1 MTNLSD
7 LKEEFKYKHEAFIT
21 GCDSVEQMGLWNL
34 DELGEMDV
42 FYANEMMSLILRLVV
57 ADGRV
62 EQGEVDFINDLFGF
76 SYSLKELKEVYEN
89 CEDLIASIFDSEIP
103 EGLHL
108 LRSINERLAGAYREL
123 LALLSDII
131 IAGDGVVS
139 EKETVLAKR
148 LKEIE

>member
-1 MTNLSD
+1 MKRKRTLPP
-7 LKEEFKYKHEAFIT
+7 A
-21 GCDSVEQMGLWNL
+21 
-34 DELGEMDV
+34 
-42 FYANEMMSLILRLVV
+42 
-57 ADGRV
+57 
-62 EQGEVDFINDLFGF
+62 
-76 SYSLKELKEVYEN
+76 VYEN